1 MRLLLVILL
10 VMLLIGALPVW
21 PYAAGLGVGY
31 YPSGLFGILLLV
43 ILVLALTRGDRGV
56 PPL

>member
-21 PYAAGLGVGY
+21 PYAAGWGVGY
-31 YPSGLFGILLLV
+31 YPSGLFGLVLLV
-43 ILVLALTRGDRGV
+43 VLILALTGNRGV
-56 PPL
+56 PPV